1 MLRIL
6 IIITLILPFSVL
18 ATDGHYCNDE
28 TVAKQWSDLLLKHP
42 DDYKLKRLVNLRD
55 RLCDRVKKG
64 QIPVDAATKQF
75 EDAREELIEV
85 WRKRNE
91 QRMIYIENAA

>member
-1 MLRIL
+1 MRTLLL
-6 IIITLILPFSVL
+6 IVALLNPVFVF
-18 ATDGHYCNDE
+18 ATRDHYCNE
-28 TVAKQWSDLLLKHP
+28 VSVAEEWSGLLLKYS
-42 DDYKLKRLVNLRD
+42 DDHKLRNLVSLRD